1 MVLIVPALGSS
12 PLVTAAPCEL
22 QAQRPAL
29 PASAPAS
36 RWASFAAKILLAT
49 AFLVGLASTIAAST

>member
-1 MVLIVPALGSS
+1 MVLIVPALASS
-12 PLVTAAPCEL
+12 PLV
-22 QAQRPAL
+22 AQLDFQEERPVL

-36 RWASFAAKILLAT
+36 RWTSFAAKMLLAT